1 MCNLGEGLAER
12 WMEKGIQ
19 QTRTIFRLF
28 MSGESESTIAEKT
41 GKSEQEIHDILYSSE
56 EAWLVPFHGSWYHKT
71 SNCEGTEP
79 LRQFQRKGE
88 TI

>member
-12 WMEKGIQ
+12 WMERGWKEGMEKGMRQGIQQGMQQGMQEGVQQKGIQ

-41 GKSEQEIHDILYSSE
+41 GKSEQEIHDILYGSE
-56 EAWLVPFHGSWYHKT
+56 EA
-71 SNCEGTEP
+71 
-79 LRQFQRKGE
+79 
-88 TI
+88 

>member
-12 WMEKGIQ
+12 WMERGIEKGIQ

-41 GKSEQEIHDILYSSE
+41 GKSEQEIHDILYGSE
-56 EAWLVPFHGSWYHKT
+56 EA
-71 SNCEGTEP
+71 
-79 LRQFQRKGE
+79 
-88 TI
+88 

>member
-41 GKSEQEIHDILYSSE
+41 GKSEQEIHDILYGSE

-71 SNCEGTEP
+71 SIWMKLLLSG
-79 LRQFQRKGE
+79 QFRRKGE